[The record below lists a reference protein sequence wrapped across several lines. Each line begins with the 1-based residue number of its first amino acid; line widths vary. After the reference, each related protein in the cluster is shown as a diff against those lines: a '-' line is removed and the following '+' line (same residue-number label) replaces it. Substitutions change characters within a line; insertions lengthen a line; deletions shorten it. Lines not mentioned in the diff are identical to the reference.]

1 MYEITNLRGQ
11 VIATVDYATAS
22 RLYGSVQ
29 YGWRKIGSNVVR

>member
-1 MYEITNLRGQ
+1 MYEITNLYGK

-29 YGWRKIGSNVVR
+29 YGWRKLGSEVVR